1 MTATE
6 ATNGTTNMAD
16 IPIDDDDAEPADPW
30 QLLDD
35 LDSADELAAAEG
47 MPAGRSATGQ
57 PAAGQHSG
65 FVALAGRPNV
75 GKSSLTN
82 AIVGEKVT
90 IVSPRPQTT
99 RHEIRGVLTRS
110 DAQLVLV
117 DTPGVHKP
125 KTEMGRR
132 LNRTAFEAREDTDA
146 TVLVVDASKGVGG
159 PGDARLMA
167 SMPDDVVVAINKID
181 RLPPERILAA
191 ISSADALA
199 RRFEKGSPE
208 FFPVSARTGQGVPEL
223 VDHLVGRLPEGPLWY
238 PEDQVRD
245 SSEAFWVAELV
256 REQLLA
262 TAREELPHS
271 IATRCVELNWPYIEV
286 EILVERISQ
295 KGMVIGQGGENLKR
309 AGIGARKLLPKGT
322 HLELKVKVN
331 RDWQRKDAELDKLG
345 Y

>member
-1 MTATE
+1 MDTT
-6 ATNGTTNMAD
+6 TMNGTNT
-16 IPIDDDDAEPADPW
+16 
-30 QLLDD
+30 
-35 LDSADELAAAEG
+35 
-47 MPAGRSATGQ
+47 MPDHDTDQ
-57 PAAGQHSG
+57 PAEMRSG

-82 AIVGEKVT
+82 AIVGQKVT

-99 RHEIRGVLTRS
+99 RHEIRGMLTRA

-125 KTEMGRR
+125 KTAMGKR
-132 LNRTAFEAREDTDA
+132 LNRTATEAREDTDA

-167 SMPDDVVVAINKID
+167 AMPDDVIVAINKID
-181 RLPPERILAA
+181 RLPQEQVLAA
-191 ISSADALA
+191 IKNAAALA
-199 RRFEKGSPE
+199 KRFEKGAVE
-208 FFPVSARTGQGVPEL
+208 IFPISARTNKGVPEL
-223 VDHLVGRLPEGPLWY
+223 TEYLIGLLPPGPLWY

-245 SSEAFWVAELV
+245 STEGFWVAELV

-271 IATRCVELNWPYIEV
+271 IATRCVELNWPYVEV

-309 AGIGARKLLPKGT
+309 AGIGARRLLPEGT

>member
-1 MTATE
+1 MPDGDTEGAGGATPP
-6 ATNGTTNMAD
+6 T
-16 IPIDDDDAEPADPW
+16 
-30 QLLDD
+30 L
-35 LDSADELAAAEG
+35 
-47 MPAGRSATGQ
+47 R
-57 PAAGQHSG
+57 SG

-82 AIVGEKVT
+82 AIVGQKVT

-99 RHEIRGVLTRS
+99 RHEIRGMLTRP

-125 KTEMGRR
+125 KTAMGKR
-132 LNRTAFEAREDTDA
+132 LNRTAAEAREDTDA
-146 TVLVVDASKGVGG
+146 TLLVVDASKGVGG

-167 SMPDDVVVAINKID
+167 AMPGDVVVVINKVD
-181 RLPPERILAA
+181 RLPGEQVLAA
-191 ISSADALA
+191 LKNASDLA
-199 RRFEKGSPE
+199 QRFGKSSPE
-208 FFPVSARTGQGVPEL
+208 FFPTSARTGEGVPEL
-223 VDHLVGRLPEGPLWY
+223 VEHLIERLPEGPLWY

-245 SSEAFWVAELV
+245 TGEGFWVAELV

-271 IATRCVELNWPYIEV
+271 IATRCVELNWPYVEV

-295 KGMVIGQGGENLKR
+295 KGMVIGKGGENLKR
-309 AGIGARKLLPKGT
+309 AGIGARKLLPEGT

>member
-1 MTATE
+1 
-6 ATNGTTNMAD
+6 MAD

-35 LDSADELAAAEG
+35 LDSADELAEAEE
-47 MPAGRSATGQ
+47 MPSGQPATGQ

-99 RHEIRGVLTRS
+99 RHEIRGVLTS
-110 DAQLVLV
+110 AHAQLVLV

-191 ISSADALA
+191 IKDADALA
-199 RRFEKGSPE
+199 KRFEKGSPE
-208 FFPVSARTGQGVPEL
+208 FLPVSARTGQGVPEL
-223 VDHLVGRLPEGPLWY
+223 VEHLVGRLPEGPLWY

>member
-1 MTATE
+1 MSS
-6 ATNGTTNMAD
+6 
-16 IPIDDDDAEPADPW
+16 W
-30 QLLDD
+30 
-35 LDSADELAAAEG
+35 
-47 MPAGRSATGQ
+47 RS
-57 PAAGQHSG
+57 
-65 FVALAGRPNV
+65 
-75 GKSSLTN
+75 
-82 AIVGEKVT
+82 
-90 IVSPRPQTT
+90 
-99 RHEIRGVLTRS
+99 TRS
-110 DAQLVLV
+110 
-117 DTPGVHKP
+117 TGCPP
-125 KTEMGRR
+125 S
-132 LNRTAFEAREDTDA
+132 
-146 TVLVVDASKGVGG
+146 AS
-159 PGDARLMA
+159 
-167 SMPDDVVVAINKID
+167 
-181 RLPPERILAA
+181 
-191 ISSADALA
+191 
-199 RRFEKGSPE
+199 SP
-208 FFPVSARTGQGVPEL
+208 RTGQGVPEL
-223 VDHLVGRLPEGPLWY
+223 VEHLVGRLPEGPLWY

>member
-1 MTATE
+1 MT
-6 ATNGTTNMAD
+6 
-16 IPIDDDDAEPADPW
+16 DAPTSTPADGTAAQP
-30 QLLDD
+30 DPVVG
-35 LDSADELAAAEG
+35 ALAAV
-47 MPAGRSATGQ
+47 TG
-57 PAAGQHSG
+57 
-65 FVALAGRPNV
+65 ALAGGGEERP
-75 GKSSLTN
+75 
-82 AIVGEKVT
+82 
-90 IVSPRPQTT
+90 
-99 RHEIRGVLTRS
+99 
-110 DAQLVLV
+110 
-117 DTPGVHKP
+117 
-125 KTEMGRR
+125 
-132 LNRTAFEAREDTDA
+132 
-146 TVLVVDASKGVGG
+146 
-159 PGDARLMA
+159 
-167 SMPDDVVVAINKID
+167 
-181 RLPPERILAA
+181 
-191 ISSADALA
+191 
-199 RRFEKGSPE
+199 
-208 FFPVSARTGQGVPEL
+208 GQGVPEL

>member
-1 MTATE
+1 
-6 ATNGTTNMAD
+6 MAD

-35 LDSADELAAAEG
+35 LDSADELAEAEE
-47 MPAGRSATGQ
+47 MPSGQPATGQ

-99 RHEIRGVLTRS
+99 RHEIRGVLTS
-110 DAQLVLV
+110 AHAQLVLV

-181 RLPPERILAA
+181 RLPPTSGLAWSRA
-191 ISSADALA
+191 VAV
-199 RRFEKGSPE
+199 
-208 FFPVSARTGQGVPEL
+208 PVPG
-223 VDHLVGRLPEGPLWY
+223 
-238 PEDQVRD
+238 
-245 SSEAFWVAELV
+245 
-256 REQLLA
+256 
-262 TAREELPHS
+262 
-271 IATRCVELNWPYIEV
+271 
-286 EILVERISQ
+286 
-295 KGMVIGQGGENLKR
+295 
-309 AGIGARKLLPKGT
+309 
-322 HLELKVKVN
+322 
-331 RDWQRKDAELDKLG
+331 
-345 Y
+345 

>member
-1 MTATE
+1 MDTT
-6 ATNGTTNMAD
+6 TMNGTNT
-16 IPIDDDDAEPADPW
+16 
-30 QLLDD
+30 
-35 LDSADELAAAEG
+35 
-47 MPAGRSATGQ
+47 MPDHDTDQ
-57 PAAGQHSG
+57 PAEMRSG

-82 AIVGEKVT
+82 AIVGQKVT

-99 RHEIRGVLTRS
+99 RHEIRGMLTRA

-125 KTEMGRR
+125 KTAMGKR
-132 LNRTAFEAREDTDA
+132 LNRTAAEAREDTDA

-167 SMPDDVVVAINKID
+167 AMPDDVIVAVNKID
-181 RLPPERILAA
+181 RLPQEQVLAA
-191 ISSADALA
+191 IKNAAALA
-199 RRFEKGSPE
+199 KRFEKGAVE
-208 FFPVSARTGQGVPEL
+208 IFPISARTNKGVPEL
-223 VDHLVGRLPEGPLWY
+223 TEYLIGLLPPGPLWY

-245 SSEAFWVAELV
+245 STEGFWVAELV

-271 IATRCVELNWPYIEV
+271 IATRCVELNWPYVEV

-309 AGIGARKLLPKGT
+309 AGIGARRLLPEGT

>member
-1 MTATE
+1 MPDDQGE
-6 ATNGTTNMAD
+6 A
-16 IPIDDDDAEPADPW
+16 PPEPVVPTPDH
-30 QLLDD
+30 L
-35 LDSADELAAAEG
+35 
-47 MPAGRSATGQ
+47 R
-57 PAAGQHSG
+57 SG

-82 AIVGEKVT
+82 AIVGQKVT

-99 RHEIRGVLTRS
+99 RHEIRGMLTRP

-125 KTEMGRR
+125 KTAMGKR
-132 LNRTAFEAREDTDA
+132 LNRTASEAREDTDA

-159 PGDARLMA
+159 PGDSRLMA
-167 SMPDDVVVAINKID
+167 SMPDDAIVAVNKID
-181 RLPPERILAA
+181 RLPQEQVLAA
-191 ISSADALA
+191 IKNTDALA
-199 RRFEKGSPE
+199 KRFEKGAVE
-208 FFPVSARTGQGVPEL
+208 IFPISARTNKGVPEL
-223 VDHLVGRLPEGPLWY
+223 TEHLIGRLPVGPLWY

-245 SSEAFWVAELV
+245 TGEGFWVAELV

-271 IATRCVELNWPYIEV
+271 IATRCVELNWPYVEV

-309 AGIGARKLLPKGT
+309 AGIGARRLLPEGT

>member
-1 MTATE
+1 MARPTRTTTY
-6 ATNGTTNMAD
+6 ATNGTTTMSEH
-16 IPIDDDDAEPADPW
+16 DAEPSGDQPTDTAVDPPAESPADA
-30 QLLDD
+30 
-35 LDSADELAAAEG
+35 ADE
-47 MPAGRSATGQ
+47 MR
-57 PAAGQHSG
+57 SG

-82 AIVGEKVT
+82 AIVGQKVT

-99 RHEIRGVLTRS
+99 RHEIRGMLTTATS
-110 DAQLVLV
+110 QLILV

-125 KTEMGRR
+125 KTAMGKR
-132 LNRTAFEAREDTDA
+132 LNHTAKEAREDTDA

-167 SMPDDVVVAINKID
+167 AMPDDVIVAINKID
-181 RLPPERILAA
+181 RLPQEQVLAA
-191 ISSADALA
+191 IKDASSLA
-199 RRFEKGSPE
+199 RRFEKGSVE
-208 FFPVSARTGQGVPEL
+208 FFPISARTSQGVPEL
-223 VDHLVGRLPEGPLWY
+223 TEHLIGRLPPGPLWY

-245 SSEAFWVAELV
+245 TGEGFWVAELV

-271 IATRCVELNWPYIEV
+271 IATRCVEMNWPYVEV

-295 KGMVIGQGGENLKR
+295 KGMVIGHQGENLKR
-309 AGIGARKLLPKGT
+309 AGIGARKLLPEGT

>member
-35 LDSADELAAAEG
+35 LDSADELAEAEE
-47 MPAGRSATGQ
+47 MPSGQPATGQ

-191 ISSADALA
+191 IKDADALA
-199 RRFEKGSPE
+199 KRFEKGSPE

-223 VDHLVGRLPEGPLWY
+223 VEHLVGRLPEGPLWY

>member
-1 MTATE
+1 M
-6 ATNGTTNMAD
+6 NGTNT
-16 IPIDDDDAEPADPW
+16 
-30 QLLDD
+30 
-35 LDSADELAAAEG
+35 
-47 MPAGRSATGQ
+47 MPDHDTDQ
-57 PAAGQHSG
+57 PAEMRSG

-82 AIVGEKVT
+82 AIVGQKVT

-99 RHEIRGVLTRS
+99 RHEIRGMLTRV

-125 KTEMGRR
+125 KTAMGKR
-132 LNRTAFEAREDTDA
+132 LNRTATEAREDTDA

-167 SMPDDVVVAINKID
+167 AMPDDVIVAINKID
-181 RLPPERILAA
+181 RLPQEQVLAA
-191 ISSADALA
+191 IKNAAALA
-199 RRFEKGSPE
+199 KRFEKGAVE
-208 FFPVSARTGQGVPEL
+208 IFPISARTNKGVPEL
-223 VDHLVGRLPEGPLWY
+223 TEYLIGLLPPGPLWY

-245 SSEAFWVAELV
+245 STEGFWVAELV

-271 IATRCVELNWPYIEV
+271 IATRCVELNWPYVEV

-309 AGIGARKLLPKGT
+309 AGIGARRLLPEGT